1 MNQPVSIHTGLDVGK
16 ALQPYHADQVGSTTT
31 LGDANLK
38 AGSELSAPW
47 FYAVL
52 LAAQT
57 AAAFILFWMV
67 FPIFYSLV
75 THLGERQGLDFPQQ
89 LAIVAS
95 AALLHCFY
103 WTRLKWVPVTPPFHS
118 VFVAHLLFFASRVSF
133 FFGGAL
139 FSAIFFRHLPEL
151 DVFPPLGQAVVKL
164 LYVAGVLFGLFCYSL
179 ELERLGKAV
188 EDQPTEHSG

>member
-1 MNQPVSIHTGLDVGK
+1 LKS
-16 ALQPYHADQVGSTTT
+16 GS
-31 LGDANLK
+31 K
-38 AGSELSAPW
+38 PSAGAT
-47 FYAVL
+47 YTVL

-57 AAAFILFWMV
+57 AAAAILFWMV

-75 THLGERQGLDFPQQ
+75 THLGERQTLDFSRQV
-89 LAIVAS
+89 AIVGS

-103 WTRLKWVPVTPPFHS
+103 WTRLRWVTVAPPFHS

-151 DVFPPLGQAVVKL
+151 DVFPPLGQAVVKT

-179 ELERLGKAV
+179 ELDRLGKAV
-188 EDQPTEHSG
+188 EEVPEDGS